1 MVGEGVVR
9 GRRWQGGNNG
19 GRGEMKG
26 EELSLYA
33 TTPLDMF
40 LYKIHHHPRH
50 LAPQCMPTYH

>member
-40 LYKIHHHPRH
+40 L
-50 LAPQCMPTYH
+50 